1 MSFILI
7 LPIILPM
14 IMAMIIAQKNIIRKD
29 RLMAFAIFSTAMT
42 SLIVFFIMFKLPG
55 TSLPIL
61 HVNEFIDIRLKGDG
75 LGFIFAGLASILWT
89 LTSAYA
95 GVYMK
100 HEGKERY
107 FFIFFL
113 MTEGV
118 TMGIALA
125 GNLFTLYAFYEIL
138 TLTTFPLVIHA
149 GTKEALYSGKKYII
163 YSLFG
168 ATLILFGMMILFSAA
183 QSLEFTAGGLAQ
195 LLKYGQPDL
204 LAGAFLALFVGFGVK
219 AALVPLHSWLP
230 AAMVA
235 PTPVSALLH
244 AVAVVKS
251 GIFSLVRMTFFIF
264 GPALVMSMHLRA
276 FLLSIVLMTIVFG
289 SFMALHQTHLKK
301 RLAYSTISQLG
312 YMLLGII
319 LLNEDALLGTMIHLI
334 NHALIK
340 IVLFFCVGAITYS
353 TGKKYIYEIGG
364 IGRKM
369 PVTMMCFS
377 VASISLIGIPPSNG
391 FVSKWFLGLGA
402 MSAGQT
408 LNIVI
413 LLLSAFLTAGYLLP
427 IVVGA
432 FFTKT
437 ASDIADEENLDPP
450 KAMLI
455 PIVVITGLVITMG
468 IFPNPVI
475 GYLQVAIEKIFL

>member
-14 IMAMIIAQKNIIRKD
+14 IMAIIISQKNIIKKD
-29 RLMAFAIFSTAMT
+29 KLMLFSIISTTITA
-42 SLIVFFIMFKLPG
+42 SILFFIMYSMPGESLKL
-55 TSLPIL
+55 L
-61 HVNEFIDIRLKGDG
+61 HVNEFIDLTLRGDNF
-75 LGFIFAGLASILWT
+75 GFVFAALASTLWI
-89 LTSAYA
+89 LTSSYA
-95 GVYMK
+95 GVYMH
-100 HEGKERY
+100 HEGRERY
-107 FFIFFL
+107 FFTFFL
-113 MTEGV
+113 LTEGV

-125 GNLFTLYAFYEIL
+125 GNLFTLYAFYEVL

-149 GTKEALYSGKKYII
+149 GTKEALRSGKKYII

-183 QSLEFTAGGLAQ
+183 QSLEFTPGGITQ
-195 LLKYGQPDL
+195 LLAYDDHVL
-204 LAGAFLALFVGFGVK
+204 LASAFVALFVGFGVK

-251 GIFSLVRMTFFIF
+251 GIFSLIRMTFFIF
-264 GPALVMSMHLRA
+264 GPVIVMSFNMRA
-276 FLLSIVLMTIVFG
+276 FLLAIVLITVVFG

-312 YMLLGII
+312 YMLLGIVLI
-319 LLNEDALLGTMIHLI
+319 NEDALLGAMIHLI
-334 NHALIK
+334 NHAIIK
-340 IVLFFCVGAITYS
+340 IVLFFCVGAITYM
-353 TGKKYIYEIGG
+353 TGKKYIYQIGG

-369 PVTMMCFS
+369 PKTMMCFA

-402 MSAGQT
+402 MDAGQT
-408 LNIVI
+408 MNIVV

-437 ASDIADEENLDPP
+437 AEDIADAENLDPP
-450 KAMLI
+450 NGMMI
-455 PIVVITGLVITMG
+455 PIMIITGFVVVMG

-475 GYLQVAIEKIFL
+475 EYIKFAIQEIFL

>member
-1 MSFILI
+1 MSFVLLLPVI
-7 LPIILPM
+7 LPVIAALIITN
-14 IMAMIIAQKNIIRKD
+14 KNIIKED
-29 RLMAFAIFSTAMT
+29 KLMRFAIVSTSISALVLL
-42 SLIVFFIMFKLPG
+42 SIMRFMPGEMLKL
-55 TSLPIL
+55 L
-61 HVNEFIDIRLKGDG
+61 HVNEFIDITLRGDNF
-75 LGFIFAGLASILWT
+75 GFVFATLASLLWI
-89 LTSAYA
+89 LTSSYA
-95 GVYMK
+95 GVYMH
-100 HEGKERY
+100 HEGRERY

-113 MTEGV
+113 LTEGV

-125 GNLFTLYAFYEIL
+125 GNLFTLYAFYEVL

-149 GTKEALYSGKKYII
+149 GTKEALRSGKKYII

-183 QSLEFTAGGLAQ
+183 QTLEFTPGGIAE
-195 LLKYGQPDL
+195 LLTYEEPAL

-251 GIFSLVRMTFFIF
+251 GIFSLIRMTFFIF
-264 GPALVMSMHLRA
+264 GPVIIMAMNLRV
-276 FLLSIVLMTIVFG
+276 FLLTIVLITVVFG

-312 YMLLGII
+312 YMLLGIVLI
-319 LLNEDALLGTMIHLI
+319 NQDALLGAMIHLI
-334 NHALIK
+334 NHAIIK
-340 IVLFFCVGAITYS
+340 IVLFFCVGSITYM
-353 TGKKYIYEIGG
+353 TGKKYIYQIGG

-369 PVTMMCFS
+369 PKTMMCFAI
-377 VASISLIGIPPSNG
+377 ASISLIGIPPSNG

-402 MSAGQT
+402 MDAGQT
-408 LNIVI
+408 MNIVV

-432 FFTKT
+432 FFTRT
-437 ASDIADEENLDPP
+437 ADDIKDEDNLDPP
-450 KAMLI
+450 NGMMI
-455 PIVVITGLVITMG
+455 PIMIITAFVVVMG

-475 GYLQVAIEKIFL
+475 DYIKVSIHQIFH

>member
-1 MSFILI
+1 MNAILL
-7 LPIILPM
+7 LPIIIPLL
-14 IMAMIIAQKNIIRKD
+14 MAAVVTQKKIIREDQLMPFSIFATSLTAVAVFIIIAKLD
-29 RLMAFAIFSTAMT
+29 SVSFP
-42 SLIVFFIMFKLPG
+42 IM
-55 TSLPIL
+55 
-61 HVNEFIDIRLKGDG
+61 HVNEFIDLTLKGDHI
-75 LGFIFAGLASILWT
+75 GFVFAALASLLWILA
-89 LTSAYA
+89 SAYA
-95 GVYMK
+95 GVYMT
-100 HEGKERY
+100 HEGRIRY
-107 FFIFFL
+107 FYIFFL
-113 MTEGV
+113 LTEGV
-118 TMGIALA
+118 TMGIALS

-168 ATLILFGMMILFSAA
+168 ATLILFGMMILFSAVKT
-183 QSLEFTAGGLAQ
+183 LDFTAGGISG
-195 LLKYGQPDL
+195 LLTYARPEL
-204 LAGAFLALFVGFGVK
+204 LTGAFLALFIGFGVK

-230 AAMVA
+230 SAMVA

-251 GIFSLVRMTFFIF
+251 GIFSLIRMVFYIF
-264 GPALVMSMHLRA
+264 GPVLVTRMQLDA
-276 FLLSIVLMTIVFG
+276 VLLTMVLITVVFG

-312 YMLLGII
+312 YMLLGIV
-319 LLNEDALLGTMIHLI
+319 LLNEDALLGAMIHLI
-334 NHALIK
+334 NHAIIK
-340 IVLFFCVGAITYS
+340 IVLFFCVGAITYM
-353 TGKKYIYEIGG
+353 TGKKYIHEIGG

-369 PVTMMCFS
+369 PKTMMCFS
-377 VASISLIGIPPSNG
+377 IASISLIGIPPSNG

-402 MSAGQT
+402 MGAGQVM
-408 LNIVI
+408 NIVV

-437 ASDIADEENLDPP
+437 AEDIADSENLDPP
-450 KAMLI
+450 RGMMV
-455 PIVVITGLVITMG
+455 PIVIITGFIILMG

-475 GYLQVAIEKIFL
+475 AYIRHAVRLIFV

>member
-1 MSFILI
+1 MSFILA
-7 LPIILPM
+7 LPILLPM
-14 IMAMIIAQKNIIRKD
+14 ILAMITSQKNIIKKD
-29 RLMAFAIFSTAMT
+29 KLMTFAVIGTSITA
-42 SLIVFFIMFKLPG
+42 LILFFIMFMYPDANLP
-55 TSLPIL
+55 LL
-61 HVNEFIDIRLKGDG
+61 HVNEFIDLRLKGDNF
-75 LGFIFAGLASILWT
+75 GFLFAGLASILWI

-95 GVYMK
+95 GVYMH
-100 HEGKERY
+100 HEGRERY
-107 FFIFFL
+107 FFTFFL
-113 MTEGV
+113 LTQGV

-163 YSLFG
+163 YSLSG
-168 ATLILFGMMILFSAA
+168 ATLILFGMMVLFAA
-183 QSLEFTAGGLAQ
+183 ANSLEFTAGGIAQ
-195 LLKYGQPDL
+195 LMNYDDPFLI
-204 LAGAFLALFVGFGVK
+204 ASAFLALFIGFGVK

-251 GIFSLVRMTFFIF
+251 GVFSLVRMTFFIF
-264 GPALVMSMHLRA
+264 GPSLVLSMNLRA
-276 FLLSIVLMTIVFG
+276 FLLAIVLMTVVFG

-319 LLNEDALLGTMIHLI
+319 LLNEDALLGSMIHLV

-340 IVLFFCVGAITYS
+340 IVLFFCVGAITYM
-353 TGKKYIYEIGG
+353 TGKKYIYQIGG

-369 PVTMMCFS
+369 PLTMMCFAI
-377 VASISLIGIPPSNG
+377 ASISLIGIPPSNG

-408 LNIVI
+408 MNIVV

-437 ASDIADEENLDPP
+437 AEDIEHEENLDPP
-450 KAMLI
+450 IGMMV
-455 PIVVITGLVITMG
+455 PIIIITGLVVLMG
-468 IFPNPVI
+468 IFPNPI
-475 GYLQVAIEKIFL
+475 IEYIRESIFEIFA

>member
-1 MSFILI
+1 MSFILV
-7 LPIILPM
+7 LPIVVPLITAL
-14 IMAMIIAQKNIIRKD
+14 AAAQKNIIKKD
-29 RLMAFAIFSTAMT
+29 SLMRFAIASTALTALILFYLMARAAE
-42 SLIVFFIMFKLPG
+42 L
-55 TSLPIL
+55 SLPIL
-61 HVNEFIDIRLKGDG
+61 HVNEFIDIKLKSDRF
-75 LGFIFAGLASILWT
+75 GFVFSSLASLLWV

-95 GVYMK
+95 GIYMR
-100 HEGKERY
+100 HEGRERY
-107 FFIFFL
+107 FFVWFL
-113 MTEGV
+113 LTQGV

-125 GNLFTLYAFYEIL
+125 GNLFTLYIFYEIL
-138 TLTTFPLVIHA
+138 TVTTFPLVIHA

-168 ATLILFGMMILFSAA
+168 ATLILFGMMIMFSAA
-183 QSLEFTAGGLAQ
+183 NTLEFQPGGIPSLAEFEN
-195 LLKYGQPDL
+195 PAL
-204 LAGAFLALFVGFGVK
+204 LASAFLALFVGFGVK

-251 GIFSLVRMTFFIF
+251 GVFSLVRMTFFIF
-264 GPALVMSMHLRA
+264 GPALVLKMELRS
-276 FLLSIVLMTIVFG
+276 FLLAIVLMTVVFG

-319 LLNEDALLGTMIHLI
+319 LLNEDALLGAMIHLI

-340 IVLFFCVGAITYS
+340 IVLFFCVGAITYM

-369 PVTMMCFS
+369 PKTMMCFS
-377 VASISLIGIPPSNG
+377 VASVSLIGIPPSNG

-408 LNIVI
+408 MNIVV

-437 ASDIADEENLDPP
+437 ADDIVDSENLDPP
-450 KAMLI
+450 MGMMAPILI
-455 PIVVITGLVITMG
+455 ITGLVVMMG
-468 IFPNPVI
+468 ILPNPVI
-475 GYLQVAIEKIFL
+475 GYLKTAISQIFS

>member
-1 MSFILI
+1 MRYILL
-7 LPIILPM
+7 LPVLFPM
-14 IMAMIIAQKNIIRKD
+14 VMAAIIANRNLISEK
-29 RLMAFAIFSTAMT
+29 RLMHFAIFTSGLTAGISYFIIMKMDGV
-42 SLIVFFIMFKLPG
+42 SLKLMQ
-55 TSLPIL
+55 
-61 HVNEFIDIRLKGDG
+61 VNEFIDLTLKGDHI
-75 LGFIFAGLASILWT
+75 GFVFAALASTLWV
-89 LTSAYA
+89 LASSYA

-100 HEGKERY
+100 HEGRERY

-113 MTEGV
+113 ITEGI

-125 GNLFTLYAFYEIL
+125 GNLFTLYAFYEVL
-138 TLTTFPLVIHA
+138 TLSTFPLVIHA
-149 GTKEALYSGKKYII
+149 GTEEALRSGKKYII

-168 ATLILFGMMILFSAA
+168 ATLILFGMMILFSAV
-183 QSLEFTAGGLAQ
+183 QSLEFVPGGI
-195 LLKYGQPDL
+195 PDL
-204 LAGAFLALFVGFGVK
+204 MQYPEKGRLAAAALAMFVGFGVK

-251 GIFSLVRMTFFIF
+251 GVFSLIRMMFFIF
-264 GPALVMSMHLRA
+264 GPVLIKTLHIQIPLIVLVM
-276 FLLSIVLMTIVFG
+276 VTIIFG

-312 YMLLGII
+312 YMLLGVV
-319 LLNEDALLGTMIHLI
+319 LLNEDALLGALIHLI
-334 NHALIK
+334 NHAVIK
-340 IVLFFCVGAITYS
+340 IVLFFSVGAITYM
-353 TGKKYIYEIGG
+353 TGKKYIHEIGG

-369 PVTMMCFS
+369 PKTMMCFS
-377 VASISLIGIPPSNG
+377 IASISLIGIPPTNG

-402 MSAGQT
+402 MEAGQT
-408 LNIVI
+408 LNIVV

-437 ASDIADEENLDPP
+437 SEDIADADNLDPP
-450 KAMLI
+450 AGMLI
-455 PIVVITGLVITMG
+455 PVMIITAGVIALGV
-468 IFPNPVI
+468 FPNPVLHYI
-475 GYLQVAIEKIFL
+475 RDAITEIF

>member
-1 MSFILI
+1 MSFILA
-7 LPIILPM
+7 LPILLPM
-14 IMAMIIAQKNIIRKD
+14 ILAAIISQKNIIKED
-29 RLMAFAIFSTAMT
+29 KLMAFSIA
-42 SLIVFFIMFKLPG
+42 G
-55 TSLPIL
+55 TSLTALILFYIIFKMPNLNLPLL
-61 HVNEFIDIRLKGDG
+61 HVNEFIDMRLKGDHF
-75 LGFIFAGLASILWT
+75 GFVFAGLASILWI

-100 HEGKERY
+100 HEGRERY
-107 FFIFFL
+107 FFTFFL
-113 MTEGV
+113 LTQGV

-149 GTKEALYSGKKYII
+149 GTKEALYSGKKYIV

-183 QSLEFTAGGLAQ
+183 KSLEFSPGGIAQ
-195 LLKYGQPDL
+195 LIYYPEPVL
-204 LAGAFLALFVGFGVK
+204 LASAFLALFIGFGVK

-251 GIFSLVRMTFFIF
+251 GVFSLVRMTFFIF
-264 GPALVMSMHLRA
+264 GPALVMSMNIRT
-276 FLLSIVLMTIVFG
+276 FLLAVVLMTVIFG

-340 IVLFFCVGAITYS
+340 IVLFFCVGAITYM
-353 TGKKYIYEIGG
+353 TGKKYIYQIGG

-369 PVTMMCFS
+369 PLTMMCFS

-408 LNIVI
+408 MNIVV

-437 ASDIADEENLDPP
+437 AEDIEHMENLDPP
-450 KAMLI
+450 KAMMVPILI
-455 PIVVITGLVITMG
+455 ITALVVLMG

-475 GYLQVAIEKIFL
+475 EYIRVAIHEIFI